1 LTQRKGKMQRFLLG
15 TATCAAAILWFTVP
29 AAAASP
35 EGAVVGSQ
43 NLILATTDLDKT
55 VAFYRALGLETA
67 DRDGLGRPQRKDQV
81 PAPAPSS
88 GLLNNLCG
96 LTATHDTK
104 FRYLSLKIPNAG
116 FDLELIEFTGL
127 DRKGTRPGNQDPG
140 ASTLVLT
147 VRDIDAALAAAK
159 KAGALVVTAGGAP
172 VGIGDTGKTRSVL
185 VRDLDGFFVEFVQP
199 DPLPATTVPA
209 SANVIAGSFK
219 HTIQDTDKTLR
230 FYRDVLGFD
239 PQPGTSFFRKKSLA
253 DLVGLPAKVQF
264 RISMADVPG
273 SSVHWD
279 LVEFKDTGRKP
290 YHPKT
295 SDPGAPVWSLR
306 VRDVDAALKAV
317 KDGGGVIATIGGEPV
332 KVGPGRNIFVRDPD
346 GFLLELAQNM
356 SL

>member
-1 LTQRKGKMQRFLLG
+1 MQRLLAG
-15 TATCAAAILWFTVP
+15 IAACAASVLWLTLP

-35 EGAVVGSQ
+35 EGSVVGSQ
-43 NLILATTDLDKT
+43 NLILATADLDKT
-55 VAFYRALGLETA
+55 VAFYRALGLEIA

-88 GLLNNLCG
+88 QLLENLCG
-96 LTATHDTK
+96 LTGAHDTK
-104 FRYLSLKIPNAG
+104 FRYLSLKVPAAG

-127 DRKGTRPGNQDPG
+127 DRKGARPGNQDPG

-147 VRDIDAALAAAK
+147 VRDVDAALDAAK
-159 KAGALVVTAGGAP
+159 KAGASVVTAGGAP
-172 VGIGDTGKTRSVL
+172 LGIGKSRSVV

-199 DPLPATTVPA
+199 DPLPETKVPTT
-209 SANVIAGSFK
+209 SNVIAGSFK
-219 HTIQDTDKTLR
+219 HTIRDTGKTLN

-239 PQPGTSFFRKKSLA
+239 PQPGASFMRNKIIA
-253 DLVGLPAKVQF
+253 DLIGVPAKAQF
-264 RISMADVPG
+264 RTSMADVPG
-273 SSVHWD
+273 SSVHWEF
-279 LVEFKDTGRKP
+279 VEFKDVGRKP
-290 YHPKT
+290 FNPKT

-317 KDGGGVIATIGGEPV
+317 KTSGGVIASIGGEPV

-356 SL
+356 GL